1 MMNRCLSLL
10 VSVLAPASAAVM
22 LFNGT
27 HPTGAVTLAERAP
40 CVGLA
45 LFALAMAILHMRI
58 APTRSVRI
66 EVAMWSGLAF
76 FFLVAAY
83 ASPHLGPWGIVAA
96 LLLGA
101 TSMARLVAGHGHD
114 EALSQSPFRRR
125 IFA

>member
-10 VSVLAPASAAVM
+10 VSVLAPASAAIM

-27 HPTGAVTLAERAP
+27 HPTGVVTLAERAP

-45 LFALAMAILHMRI
+45 LFALAMAILHLRV
-58 APTRSVRI
+58 APTRTTRV
-66 EVAMWSGLAF
+66 EAAMWLGLTF
-76 FFLVAAY
+76 FFLVASF
-83 ASPHLGPWGIVAA
+83 ASPHLGPWGVVAA

-101 TSMARLVAGHGHD
+101 TSMARLVAGQGRSG
-114 EALSQSPFRRR
+114 ALSPSPFRRR

>member
-22 LFNGT
+22 VFNGT
-27 HPTGAVTLAERAP
+27 HPTGAVTLSERAP

-45 LFALAMAILHMRI
+45 LFALAMAILHMRLR
-58 APTRSVRI
+58 PTRSTRV
-66 EVAMWSGLAF
+66 EATMWLGLGF
-76 FFLVAAY
+76 FFLVATY
-83 ASPHLGPWGIVAA
+83 ASPHLGPLGIVAA

-101 TSMARLVAGHGHD
+101 TSMTRLVAGHGHA